1 MGPATIDPYPMP
13 TRDFVPH
20 SATPWSIAPDR
31 AALPKSHLDL
41 RRPAD
46 GS

>member
-1 MGPATIDPYPMP
+1 MSSATIASYPMP
-13 TRDFVPH
+13 TRDVAPH
-20 SATPWSIAPDR
+20 FAAPWSIAPDR